1 MLALTFTRKAAGE
14 LRARLARLGVR
25 QSVTAGTFHAI
36 ALAQLRRRSEE
47 QGRAMPT
54 LLERKVRIL
63 VPLLPARGREA
74 ALAAAEIASE
84 IEWAKARLVKPDGYE
99 HAVILAGR
107 ATPRPPAE
115 VAAIFRSYEREKRKR
130 GLVDFDDLISGC
142 ADVLERD
149 PEFAA
154 AQRWRFRH
162 LFVDEFQDASAAQYR
177 LLRSWLGDRG
187 DLCVV
192 GDPDQ
197 AIYGFAG
204 ADASYLAGFGRWF
217 PAEQFPD
224 VGMVRLGSNYRSSPQ
239 VVAAAGAVL
248 GPPGRRRPVIE
259 AAAADG
265 PLPDFTEYDTAE
277 DEARGVAR
285 ALRATESAQLRY
297 SRMAVLYRVN
307 AQSALF
313 EEALAREG
321 VPFRVRGGGRFLDR
335 PEVKVALDQ
344 LRASARAAPTRSFNE
359 HLTDFATDAEDLAE
373 ERREHADA
381 LVRLGREYLEAE
393 GGTGTVDGFLAFLQA
408 SLRGDD
414 AGDHRDDAVEL
425 LTFHRAKGLEFDTLF
440 VTGLEKGLV
449 PISHAKT
456 TEALDEEQRLL
467 YVALSRRRTRVAPQL
482 GARTG
487 RRHAHRA
494 PHAEQL
500 AGPRR
505 GRGHRTRS
513 RGGEHPE
520 RRPPEHRRGTRPR
533 PRRGSGSSTRT
544 KEPTDVAPADAPL
557 YSALVEWRLHQS
569 RAAERARLRD
579 LPEHHPRGHRLRPSA
594 YRAGAARRARHRAGE
609 SRALRRGGAGPGGRA
624 RERRIGVN
632 GPGRGLTGPTR
643 GSTMRK
649 CRAFRCSRLT
659 TAGPTRTVEARTVQ
673 IRTVQLW
680 TVQART
686 VRLWSC
692 SGANPRPT
700 TTSISTSSS
709 CAPIRT
715 STRISPSSSTSRCR
729 GATASPA
736 RRIR

>member
-1 MLALTFTRKAAGE
+1 MVVVPGRYRAAVDALIQGLDPTQRDAVTSRAAPLAILAGAGSGKTRVLTRRIAWQSREQLIDAGHVLALTFTRKAAGE

-63 VPLLPARGREA
+63 VPLLPTRGREA

-99 HAVILAGR
+99 HAVAVAGR

-115 VAAIFRSYEREKRKR
+115 VASIFRSYEREKRKR

-142 ADVLERD
+142 ADVLARD
-149 PEFAA
+149 HEFAA

-162 LFVDEFQDASAAQYR
+162 LFVDEFQDASAAQFR
-177 LLRSWLGDRG
+177 LLRSWLGDRS

-204 ADASYLAGFGRWF
+204 ADASYLAGFHRWF
-217 PAEQFPD
+217 PPEQFPEI
-224 VGMVRLGSNYRSSPQ
+224 GTVRLGSNYRSSPQ

-248 GPPGRRRPVIE
+248 GPPGRRRPAIH
-259 AAAADG
+259 AASADG
-265 PLPDFTEYDTAE
+265 PLPDFTEYGTAE
-277 DEARGVAR
+277 EEARGVAR
-285 ALRATESAQLRY
+285 ALRTAESAELRW

-344 LRASARAAPTRSFNE
+344 LRTSARAAPARSFNE
-359 HLTDFATDAEDLAE
+359 HLTDFATDAEELAE

-393 GGTGTVDGFLAFLQA
+393 GGTGTVEGFLAFLQA

-414 AGDHRDDAVEL
+414 GGEHRDDAVEL
-425 LTFHRAKGLEFDTLF
+425 LTFHRAKGLEFDTVF

-456 TEALDEEQRLL
+456 PEALDEEQRLL
-467 YVALSRRRTRVAPQL
+467 YVALSRAERVLHLSWARERAVGMRTARRTPSSWLARIEDAVTALDPAAAEGNPSDARRSIAEARDRVA
-482 GARTG
+482 RC
-487 RRHAHRA
+487 RRQR
-494 PHAEQL
+494 
-500 AGPRR
+500 
-505 GRGHRTRS
+505 
-513 RGGEHPE
+513 
-520 RRPPEHRRGTRPR
+520 
-533 PRRGSGSSTRT
+533 
-544 KEPTDVAPADAPL
+544 
-557 YSALVEWRLHQS
+557 
-569 RAAERARLRD
+569 
-579 LPEHHPRGHRLRPSA
+579 HPREGAPRHRPCR
-594 YRAGAARRARHRAGE
+594 RRARTTRW
-609 SRALRRGGAGPGGRA
+609 SSGG
-624 RERRIGVN
+624 
-632 GPGRGLTGPTR
+632 
-643 GSTMRK
+643 S
-649 CRAFRCSRLT
+649 
-659 TAGPTRTVEARTVQ
+659 
-673 IRTVQLW
+673 
-680 TVQART
+680 
-686 VRLWSC
+686 
-692 SGANPRPT
+692 
-700 TTSISTSSS
+700 
-709 CAPIRT
+709 
-715 STRISPSSSTSRCR
+715 
-729 GATASPA
+729 ASPA
-736 RRIR
+736 PPSAPAYVIFPNTTLAAIASARPRSARALLEVPGIGPVKAERYGEAVLALVAEHGNGEHLVVPDMTAVDG